1 MPRRYRAYRPSRL
14 EIRTKGLSSAQVVR
28 ATRAW
33 DAAGYTRFLAFPGES
48 FYPFSGKQMSKF
60 LKAFVRDER
69 GVSAMEYAILAGI
82 VVVALGAVGSTFS
95 GSMTG
100 LFSALF
106 TKITNASNP
115 SS

>member
-1 MPRRYRAYRPSRL
+1 MPRRYRAYRPSLL
-14 EIRTKGLSSAQVVR
+14 EIRSKGLSSVQVVA

-60 LKAFVRDER
+60 IKAFVRDER

-82 VVVALGAVGSTFS
+82 VVVALTLVGSSFS
-95 GSMTG
+95 TN
-100 LFSALF
+100 LQAVFNNLT
-106 TKITNASNP
+106 TKVQAAAG
-115 SS
+115 